1 MTGIGVG
8 LIGTGYMGKCHA
20 LAWNGVASTF
30 GDVERPR
37 LELLCDVVDAERHAR
52 ALGFARATSGW
63 RDLIADPRVD
73 VVSIT
78 TPNHL
83 HAEIAIAA
91 LEAGKH
97 VWCEKPMAT
106 TRTDAE
112 RMRDAARRSG
122 RVAMLGYNYVQNP
135 VVRLMRRLVAEGAIG
150 ALTHLRVEM
159 DEDFM
164 ADAGA
169 PFSLRSEA
177 RSGYGAADDF
187 MVHQLSLVWTLAGP
201 VARVFGDMAKPY
213 ADRPVDGGGRRAVE
227 TFDVASAL
235 LRLANGASG
244 VLVANR
250 AAWGRKGRIAIQL
263 YGSAGSLVYDQERMN
278 EVELFTSDGDPAT
291 RGFRRVLAG
300 PVHPPYGRFVPAPGH
315 SLGFN
320 DLKVIECRQLLG
332 RLRGEAD
339 TLVVDFD
346 TGLAIERCVHAIAES
361 HERGAWL
368 DL

>member
-1 MTGIGVG
+1 MSIGVG

-20 LAWNGVASTF
+20 LAWNAVAPTF

-37 LELLCDVVDAERHAR
+37 LELLCDNVDATAR
-52 ALGFARATSGW
+52 AQALGFARATPDW
-63 RDLIADPRVD
+63 RDVVTDPRVD

-91 LEAGKH
+91 LQAGKH

-106 TRTDAE
+106 SFADAG
-112 RMRDAARRSG
+112 RMREAARASG
-122 RVAMLGYNYVQNP
+122 RVAVLGYNYVQNP
-135 VVRLMRRLVAEGAIG
+135 VLRLMRRLVAEGAIG
-150 ALTHLRVEM
+150 TLTHLRLEM

-187 MVHQLSLVWTLAGP
+187 MVHQLSLIWTLAGP
-201 VARVFGDMAKPY
+201 VARVLGDMAKPY
-213 ADRPVDGGGRRAVE
+213 ADRPHDVGRRAVE

-244 VLVANR
+244 VMVANR

-263 YGSAGSLVYDQERMN
+263 YGSTGSLVYDQERMN
-278 EVELFTSDGDPAT
+278 EVELFTADGDGAT

-300 PVHPPYGRFVPAPGH
+300 PAHPPYGKFVPAPGH

-339 TLVVDFD
+339 TLLVDFD

-361 HERGAWL
+361 HERGAWI